1 MLRTAEEIAQSQN
14 IMLMDSEN
22 VTNFVSIKRSRTCS
36 RTKLRNFILNFFTL
50 IKQGRAPYEKKKR
63 RTPRYNE

>member
-36 RTKLRNFILNFFTL
+36 RTKLRNFILIFFTL